1 VDEHTQDKVREA
13 EDRVPLTMLVTV
25 NRIFANADE
34 MTLRLVCSQLATAVD
49 VLAISRLLD
58 LARRR
63 DEQRTVRTDRKIEAF
78 WAAARANLDPLVT
91 ELVTSAFQTAIK
103 RQRPDGVVFHH
114 SVQVWGISL
123 RPPRTR

>member
-25 NRIFANADE
+25 NRIFADADE

-49 VLAISRLLD
+49 VLAISHLLD

-78 WAAARANLDPLVT
+78 CTAARANLDPLVKHRARHDG
-91 ELVTSAFQTAIK
+91 L
-103 RQRPDGVVFHH
+103 PDGN
-114 SVQVWGISL
+114 
-123 RPPRTR
+123 